1 VNITNEIGENSVK
14 TDNYI
19 SIYNYRIFKL
29 LINQTRG
36 SVRWACVAHFHSALR
51 KLNTEPSIDLC
62 FLPYLFHSALRKLN
76 TEPSIDLSFLSYLFH
91 LAARFQRRRL
101 FRNRPNATRNKNCLW
116 WPCLLTNR
124 EELSSLYRG
133 PSKDASY
140 QISLH
145 FGKRIQRR
153 IFLKKSTNQ
162 KQELPV
168 AVMFVNGLELNDQIL

>member
-1 VNITNEIGENSVK
+1 MFYCQPSICLLSCKLVNITNEIGENSVK

-36 SVRWACVAHFHSALR
+36 SVRWACVAH
-51 KLNTEPSIDLC
+51 
-62 FLPYLFHSALRKLN
+62 FHSALRKLN